1 MQENEAEEEE
11 EEEEGRWVEGLGRVK
26 MERESVVRERRGE
39 RKRVVGVRKREGE
52 RERERREGGRVV
64 AVRKKGE
71 RK

>member
-1 MQENEAEEEE
+1 M
-11 EEEEGRWVEGLGRVK
+11 EGLGRVK